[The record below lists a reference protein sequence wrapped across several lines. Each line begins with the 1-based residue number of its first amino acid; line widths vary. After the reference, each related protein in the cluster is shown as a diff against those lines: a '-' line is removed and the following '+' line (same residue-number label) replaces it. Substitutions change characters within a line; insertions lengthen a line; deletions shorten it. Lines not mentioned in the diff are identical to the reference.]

1 MKKKNII
8 TEIELNCRDNEYVDH
23 IEGEVWKSMEE
34 YPNYIISNMGR
45 VFTKN
50 RNKVLKPFLCP
61 IKSRE
66 NKVLYFIVKLTN
78 KFGAVKNMFVHRVV
92 ALAFVENAEN
102 KPIIHHIDHNEL
114 NNRADNLMWVTADE
128 HRELHRKEAEK
139 NKGKDVS
146 K

>member
-1 MKKKNII
+1 MKKENII
-8 TEIELNCRDNEYVDH
+8 TEKELNCRDNDYIDH
-23 IEGEVWKSMEE
+23 IEGEVWKTIEE

-45 VFTKN
+45 VFSTAN
-50 RNKVLKPFLCP
+50 NKLLKPYSSPFK
-61 IKSRE
+61 KSIG
-66 NKVLYFIVKLTN
+66 YFRVKLKN
-78 KFGAVKNMFVHRVV
+78 KIGEVKNIFLHRVV
-92 ALAFVENAEN
+92 AVAYVENTEN
-102 KPIIHHIDHNEL
+102 KPIIHHIDHNGF